1 MKIKH
6 LIGLFS
12 GLALVLAAVLG
23 GVSSAQAWYNLTL
36 TNSVT
41 DIDRNSPTP
50 PMVLT
55 VAQFTPGTSGFS
67 TITVDYRDGGG
78 YYYWAWKNTCTG
90 SGLTLAS
97 CGISS
102 VALNG
107 VNQTPQSVALV
118 NAGGGPGVEITLS
131 SNVTAATTVVI
142 TFAQGAMTTPNLPL
156 GSIAEVFFGPYVG
169 PGQMDDSGA
178 SGIINVNSVVTFH
191 SNGGSGSDTTQ
202 GSNYSQNLTTN
213 SFTRSGY
220 TFAGWATSN
229 SSSTVAYNNN
239 ASYNFANNA
248 DLYAVWTPV
257 VSTSTS
263 TPTPSAT
270 ATPFPTATEEVPL
283 ANTGEGHPDAVGIG
297 VVLVSYGVIVLLIQ
311 HRRKRT

>member
-1 MKIKH
+1 MKLKH
-6 LIGLFS
+6 YVGLFS
-12 GLALVLAAVLG
+12 GLAIVLGAVLG
-23 GVSSAQAWYNLTL
+23 GISSAQAWYNLTL

-41 DIDRNSPTP
+41 DFDRNTPTP

-55 VAQFTPGTSGFS
+55 IAQFTPGTSGFS
-67 TITVDYRDGGG
+67 TITVDYRDAGG
-78 YYYWAWKNTCTG
+78 YYYWTWKNSCSG

-118 NAGGGPGVEITLS
+118 NSGGGPGVEITLS
-131 SNVTAATTVVI
+131 STVTVATTVVI
-142 TFAQGAMTTPNLPL
+142 TFTQGAMTTPNLPL
-156 GSIAEVFFGPYVG
+156 GSIAEVFFGPYAG

-191 SNGGSGSDTTQ
+191 ANGGTGSNTTQ
-202 GSNYSQNLTTN
+202 GANYNQHLTANT
-213 SFTRSGY
+213 FTRAGY

-229 SSSTVAYNNN
+229 STSTVAYNDN

-257 VSTSTS
+257 VSTSS
-263 TPTPSAT
+263 PS
-270 ATPFPTATEEVPL
+270 PTATIAPTATTETTL
-283 ANTGEGHPDAVGIG
+283 ANTGEGFPDGVGIAA
-297 VVLVSYGVIVLLIQ
+297 VLISYGVLVLIIQ

>member
-1 MKIKH
+1 MKLKH
-6 LIGLFS
+6 FIGLFS
-12 GLALVLAAVLG
+12 GLAFVLVTTLG
-23 GVSSAQAWYNLTL
+23 GITSAHAWYNLTL

-41 DIDRNSPTP
+41 NIDRNSPTP

-55 VAQFTPGTSGFS
+55 VDQFTPGTSGFS

-78 YYYWAWKNTCTG
+78 YYYWAWKNSCTG

-118 NAGGGPGVEITLS
+118 NSGGGSGVEITLS
-131 SNVTAATTVVI
+131 STVTVATTVVI
-142 TFAQGAMTTPNLPL
+142 TFTQGAMTTPNLPL
-156 GSIAEVFFGPYVG
+156 GSIAEVFFGPYAG

-191 SNGGSGSDTTQ
+191 ANGGNGTDTTQ
-202 GSNYSQNLTTN
+202 GATYNQHLTANT
-213 SFTRSGY
+213 FTRAGY
-220 TFAGWATSN
+220 TFAGWATNN
-229 SSSTVAYNNN
+229 SSSTVAYNDN

-257 VSTSTS
+257 VASPSVAPSTSA
-263 TPTPSAT
+263 TPSPVAIE
-270 ATPFPTATEEVPL
+270 TEAL
-283 ANTGEGHPDAVGIG
+283 ASTGEGLAVATEVG
-297 VVLVSYGVIVLLIQ
+297 VVLVSYGVAVLLIQ
-311 HRRKRT
+311 RRRKSR